1 MPSNFSTI
9 TFSNVSFTYPT
20 RPNEAVLQSFNISVP
35 VNKTVAL
42 VGQSG
47 SGKSTVV
54 ALMERFY
61 DPSKGE
67 ITIDGKP
74 ITR

>member
-1 MPSNFSTI
+1 MPANFSNI
-9 TFSNVSFTYPT
+9 SFSNVSFIYPT
-20 RPNEAVLQSFNISVP
+20 RPNEAVLQSFSINVP

-61 DPSKGE
+61 DPTKGE